1 MLLSFSCLNFT
12 VRKKLC
18 LDYNQTTILQPLYR
32 STCVRRHLQLT
43 AGGFCWCK
51 VLLPACLCWLQLVQL
66 NYWVRSLT
74 YTHTRLMALC
84 PGLSGWAGTRKVKP
98 IWILLE
104 QETVSGS
111 SSSWAICKSAPRS
124 RQPRQHPTIQFF
136 CRPDALPA
144 TQPTASNH
152 WSLNYYTHFYFCTT
166 LPPSVYPT
174 ELLH

>member
-1 MLLSFSCLNFT
+1 M
-12 VRKKLC
+12 C

-84 PGLSGWAGTRKVKP
+84 PGLSRWAGTRKVKP
-98 IWILLE
+98 IWILLK

-111 SSSWAICKSAPRS
+111 STSWAICKSAPRS

-136 CRPDALPA
+136 AGQMPFLPPNQQHQS
-144 TQPTASNH
+144 TDV
-152 WSLNYYTHFYFCTT
+152 WITT
-166 LPPSVYPT
+166 LIFIFAPLFLKKVRKVYIQLSCCIN
-174 ELLH
+174 ECEWSYCL